1 MDDQL
6 FITASVIIRN
16 NQVLRDEE
24 VVFDY
29 QGDEDFL
36 MAAYTALDND
46 YPKFFKMDVLGKSG
60 IIGVHELLKGTGV
73 PENYQPDELGIV
85 FSNRSS
91 SLDAD
96 RHYLETASTFPSPA
110 LFVYTLPNI
119 VIGEISIRYHCKGEN
134 AFFISERF
142 DADWLH
148 FYVNDLMKR
157 RLLGTCI
164 CGWLEADGE
173 KLDICLFLVEKNQK
187 ENAVTFTQEELKK
200 IYYLKSGV

>member
-16 NQVLRDEE
+16 NQVLRNGKM
-24 VVFDY
+24 VYDY
-29 QGDEDFL
+29 RGNEDFL
-36 MAAYTALDND
+36 TAAYTALDND

-73 PENYQPDELGIV
+73 PEKYPSEAVGIV
-85 FSNRSS
+85 LSNRNA

-96 RHYLETASTFPSPA
+96 RHYLKTATTYPSPA

-134 AFFISERF
+134 AFFISEQF
-142 DADWLH
+142 DADWIY
-148 FYVNDLMKR
+148 FYVHDLMQR
-157 RLLGTCI
+157 GLLDACI
-164 CGWLEADGE
+164 CGWVEADGE
-173 KLDICLFLVEKNQK
+173 TFDICLFLIEKNKK
-187 ENAVTFTQEELKK
+187 ENAVTFTREALEN
-200 IYYLKSGV
+200 IYYLK